1 MSMECSLSPPPPPPP
16 PLPSPAAGLPSSP
29 PPPPAPPAPGPPP
42 PPASDPKKKLYQ
54 TIASSRSPVEGDHTE
69 ALLLLSQRES
79 SFRKD
84 LQWILMNTYVPSLIQ
99 DGPQCGLVALWMAA
113 HLRQPQLS
121 IDMDTI
127 VQTALSRGYTAQGE
141 MFSANNM
148 ALLAE
153 EVCGCKAELLSGG
166 LSGKN
171 AETIIRHLWGRQ
183 PVLIPYDEDYNHEPC
198 QRSGHRA
205 HWAVASGVLLG
216 VDQGSLSTAHTE
228 PDPTLPW
235 LHLPSDTISPCPVGL
250 REVYIL
256 AKQGK
261 SLRYQL
267 WSLDS
272 VTQSNEQL
280 RTMDPQRANDGTQY
294 VVPQGG
300 VEAGLAGQVVLLH
313 TRAQKQ

>member
-1 MSMECSLSPPPPPPP
+1 MV
-16 PLPSPAAGLPSSP
+16 
-29 PPPPAPPAPGPPP
+29 
-42 PPASDPKKKLYQ
+42 SDPVINTKKKKKRRQQLLPNMGKIPVLLAECGALTRGSGTHYGLTQ
-54 TIASSRSPVEGDHTE
+54 RELSENVSAVPPVIASSTSST
-69 ALLLLSQRES
+69 STCS

-84 LQWILMNTYVPSLIQ
+84 LQWLLVNTYMPSLIQ

-113 HLRQPQLS
+113 HLRQPHLS
-121 IDMDTI
+121 IDMETV

-141 MFSANNM
+141 MFSANYM

-153 EVCGCKAELLSGG
+153 EVCSCKAELLSGG

-171 AETIIRHLWGRQ
+171 AATIIRHLWGGQ

-205 HWAVASGVLLG
+205 HWATASGVLLG
-216 VDQGSLSTAHTE
+216 LDQGSVSENHCQ
-228 PDPTLPW
+228 PDPSLPW
-235 LHLPSDTISPCPVGL
+235 LYLPSGTSCSCPINVTGL

-267 WSLDS
+267 WSLDC
-272 VTQSNEQL
+272 VAQSNEQL
-280 RTMDPQRANDGTQY
+280 RTMDPQRVNDGTQY
-294 VVPQGG
+294 VVPKGG
-300 VEAGLAGQVVLLH
+300 VEAGLAGQAVLLH
-313 TRAQKQ
+313 TRTQEQ

>member
-1 MSMECSLSPPPPPPP
+1 MSGECPDTPPPPPPPPPP
-16 PLPSPAAGLPSSP
+16 PLP
-29 PPPPAPPAPGPPP
+29 PPPAP
-42 PPASDPKKKLYQ
+42 ASSPKKKLYQ
-54 TIASSRSPVEGDHTE
+54 TIACSRSAVEGNLTE
-69 ALLLLSQRES
+69 ACVLLAERES

-84 LQWILMNTYVPSLIQ
+84 LQWILVNKYVPSLIQ
-99 DGPQCGLVALWMAA
+99 DGPQCGLVALWMST
-113 HLRQPQLS
+113 HLREPQLCV
-121 IDMDTI
+121 DMETV

-141 MFSANNM
+141 MFSADDM

-166 LSGKN
+166 IKGDN
-171 AETIIRHLWGRQ
+171 AAAVITHLWGRQ

-198 QRSGHRA
+198 RRSGHRA

-216 VDQGSLSTAHTE
+216 VEQGSGRKEHTR

-235 LHLPSDTISPCPVGL
+235 LYVAIDNSAPCPAGDTAL
-250 REVYIL
+250 KEVYVL

-272 VTQSNEQL
+272 IAKSNEQL
-280 RTMDPQRANDGTQY
+280 RTMDPKRASDGTQY
-294 VVPQGG
+294 VVPLGG
-300 VEAGLAGQVVLLH
+300 VEAGLAGRVVLLH
-313 TRAQKQ
+313 TRMEGQQ